1 MPKLGYLLLVVLAG
15 SGCVSAGSGQPASAP
30 APLTVTREP
39 EREDARLPVAP
50 REGAGD
56 LVIAR
61 VGGAEIR
68 RSDVGDFAIRYF
80 RDQASE
86 ALTHLVDERIIAAE
100 AREKGITVSDE
111 LVSAEVD
118 LEVAERENTVRV
130 QYGPD
135 VSLERFLKE
144 RYGVTL
150 EGHRRDLRRLVVTRL
165 LRDRVI
171 RYQQCLSERVE
182 VRDAVF
188 ATESDAQSAAISA
201 RKGADLGALAREKG
215 VRKEVVLPPVP
226 RDELSPKEL
235 SDAVF
240 ALPPGGVSG
249 AIAVREGDRT
259 LYHVFK
265 LVKRYPARN
274 EPWSAMRDEIESGLA
289 EKPLEPWEYLQWAG
303 RMRVRYRVEALS

>member
-1 MPKLGYLLLVVLAG
+1 
-15 SGCVSAGSGQPASAP
+15 
-30 APLTVTREP
+30 
-39 EREDARLPVAP
+39 
-50 REGAGD
+50 
-56 LVIAR
+56 
-61 VGGAEIR
+61 
-68 RSDVGDFAIRYF
+68 
-80 RDQASE
+80 
-86 ALTHLVDERIIAAE
+86 
-100 AREKGITVSDE
+100 
-111 LVSAEVD
+111 
-118 LEVAERENTVRV
+118 
-130 QYGPD
+130 
-135 VSLERFLKE
+135 
-144 RYGVTL
+144 
-150 EGHRRDLRRLVVTRL
+150 
-165 LRDRVI
+165 
-171 RYQQCLSERVE
+171 VE